1 MNFMGK
7 KKQRKESQNRKGGV
21 VSTSNVTILDE
32 QKLIHAIVEAYQII
46 DAKKKLDNEVDA
58 KRKDNK
64 KEDDKEKWYM
74 KVLFMLNV
82 IFFPWRISKR
92 FAINQQIYD
101 GILVIFVY
109 VILGLLGMIAWVTG
123 LFAIVNGIILLCE
136 GAMFVQIIE
145 MLGVG
150 ILLMMFGSFFT
161 LAGREFSKVSDSNK
175 IYAYSASIIAL
186 ISCVI
191 TVIALVK

>member
-1 MNFMGK
+1 MGK
-7 KKQRKESQNRKGGV
+7 KKQRKESQNRRGSIDSK
-21 VSTSNVTILDE
+21 SNVIIMDE

-46 DAKKKLDNEVDA
+46 DAKKKLDNEISENS
-58 KRKDNK
+58 KDNK

-82 IFFPWRISKR
+82 IFFPWRISKK

-109 VILGLLGMIAWVTG
+109 VILGSLGMIAWVTG
-123 LFAIVNGIILLCE
+123 LFAMVCGIVLLFK
-136 GAMFVQIIE
+136 GAIFSQIIE
-145 MLGVG
+145 MVGGG
-150 ILLMMFGSFFT
+150 ILLMTLGSFFT

-191 TVIALVK
+191 TMIALIK